1 LLIWKPRLLRRLGGR
16 GREQAAAAAR
26 RKRKEAGCCGGKEGK
41 AVTSKE
47 RKRAS
52 CG

>member
-1 LLIWKPRLLRRLGGR
+1 V
-16 GREQAAAAAR
+16 AAR
-26 RKRKEAGCCGGKEGK
+26 RERKRKEAGCCGGKEGK

-47 RKRAS
+47 TKRAS